1 MAEQELLVAE
11 RHAALREAFTRLPS
25 RCQQLIALLIED
37 PPVPYAQIS
46 VKLGIPV
53 GGIGPS
59 RRRCLEKLRRDPA
72 IATLISTEATS
83 AGSGLSRQATAAAM
97 RISKLP
103 RSQLG
108 HRS

>member
-53 GGIGPS
+53 GGIGPKPPPLPGKAAS
-59 RRRCLEKLRRDPA
+59 R
-72 IATLISTEATS
+72 
-83 AGSGLSRQATAAAM
+83 SGDRYPDQ
-97 RISKLP
+97 
-103 RSQLG
+103 
-108 HRS
+108 HRSHVRGKRAVQAGNGGSNEDQ